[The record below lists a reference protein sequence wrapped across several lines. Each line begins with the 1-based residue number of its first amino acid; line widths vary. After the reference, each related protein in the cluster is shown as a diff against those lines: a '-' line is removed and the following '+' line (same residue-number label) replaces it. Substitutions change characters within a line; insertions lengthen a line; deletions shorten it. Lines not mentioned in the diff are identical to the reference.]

1 MTNRANLARQLV
13 AYALAHPETG
23 APLLEFLAA
32 TALYRPGGP
41 PTAAIASLIPDPE
54 STMGAALVA
63 SLNTFAHE
71 LRTAPLSLGEK

>member
-23 APLLEFLAA
+23 SPLLEFLAFQA
-32 TALYRPGGP
+32 ICHTAP
-41 PTAAIASLIPDPE
+41 AAIASLIPGPE